1 MSAFELRRGPRLP
14 TSAAVELRRE
24 QRRTRLVRLG
34 LAVLAVAL
42 LVAAFVFSRD
52 LQALPT
58 SYFATGSGGIVV
70 LDLSSSVDQQ
80 KAQRAQRVIRSMAE
94 TEGRIGLVVFS
105 DTAYEMLP
113 PDTRSEE
120 LRPILRFF
128 EAPPGGFQRPGF
140 GRRRSDPP
148 TARQQEPE
156 ESPWSLSF
164 RGGTKI
170 STGLAEARA
179 IVHRE
184 GNPSL
189 SVLLLSD
196 LDNSGFDSSA
206 LLEEVTAYE
215 RDGLNLRVVPLF
227 PAEEDRDFFERVV
240 GEDAMLDRGELV
252 RNTSVRESLTL
263 VGSSP
268 WALAVAGAG
277 LLGLLA
283 LNERFGARLAWG
295 RDA

>member
-1 MSAFELRRGPRLP
+1 MSVLDLGRGPQLP
-14 TSAAVELRRE
+14 TSAAAELGRE
-24 QRRTRLVRLG
+24 RRRTLLVRLALAA
-34 LAVLAVAL
+34 LAVGLLA
-42 LVAAFVFSRD
+42 AAFLVSRD

-58 SYFATGSGGIVV
+58 TYFATGSGGIVV

-128 EAPPGGFQRPGF
+128 EAPPGGFRRPGF
-140 GRRRSDPP
+140 GGRGGGGTP
-148 TARQQEPE
+148 TTQQGSEQ
-156 ESPWSLSF
+156 SPWSLSF

-179 IVHRE
+179 IIHRE
-184 GNPSL
+184 GDPSL

-206 LLEEVTAYE
+206 LTEEVSAYE
-215 RDGLNLRVVPLF
+215 REGLRLRVIPLF
-227 PAEEDRDFFERVV
+227 PAAEDRDFFERVV
-240 GEDAMLDRGELV
+240 GKDAVLDRAELV
-252 RNTSVRESLTL
+252 RNTTVKESLTL

-268 WALAVAGAG
+268 WTLVLIGAG
-277 LLGLLA
+277 FLGLLA
-283 LNERFGARLAWG
+283 ANERFGARLVWG
-295 RDA
+295 RAA

>member
-14 TSAAVELRRE
+14 TSAAVELGRE
-24 QRRTRLVRLG
+24 QRRTRLVRLALAA
-34 LAVLAVAL
+34 LAVGL
-42 LVAAFVFSRD
+42 LLAAFVLSRD
-52 LQALPT
+52 LKALPT

-94 TEGRIGLVVFS
+94 TEGRIGLVIFS

-128 EAPPGGFQRPGF
+128 EAPPGGFRRPGF

-148 TARQQEPE
+148 TPQQRPE

-179 IVHRE
+179 IIHRE

-206 LLEEVTAYE
+206 LLEEVSAYE
-215 RDGLNLRVVPLF
+215 REGLTLRVVPLF

-240 GEDAMLDRGELV
+240 GQETILDRAELV

-268 WALAVAGAG
+268 WALALTGAG
-277 LLGLLA
+277 LLFLLA

-295 RDA
+295 RAA

>member
-1 MSAFELRRGPRLP
+1 MSTFDLLRGPRLP
-14 TSAAVELRRE
+14 TSAAAELGRE
-24 QRRTRLVRLG
+24 GRRTRIVRFALAA
-34 LAVLAVAL
+34 LAVGLLAAAL
-42 LVAAFVFSRD
+42 LVSRD

-70 LDLSSSVDQQ
+70 LDLSSSVDEQ

-94 TEGRIGLVVFS
+94 TEGRIGLVTFS

-128 EAPPGGFQRPGF
+128 EAPPGGFRRPGF
-140 GRRRSDPP
+140 GRRRFEPR
-148 TARQQEPE
+148 TAPNAPE

-179 IVHRE
+179 IIHRE
-184 GNPSL
+184 GDPSL

-206 LLEEVTAYE
+206 LLEEAAAYE
-215 RDGLNLRVVPLF
+215 REGIRLRVIPLF
-227 PAEEDRDFFERVV
+227 PAPEDRDFFERVV
-240 GEDAMLDRGELV
+240 GDDALLDRAELV
-252 RNTSVRESLTL
+252 RNTTVKEDLTL
-263 VGSSP
+263 IGSSP
-268 WALAVAGAG
+268 WILVGLGAA
-277 LLGLLA
+277 LLA
-283 LNERFGARLAWG
+283 LLAVNERFGARLTWG
-295 RDA
+295 RAA

>member
-1 MSAFELRRGPRLP
+1 MSAFRLLRGPRLP
-14 TSAAVELRRE
+14 TSAAVELQRE

-34 LAVLAVAL
+34 LAVLAVSL
-42 LVAAFVFSRD
+42 LFAAFVFSRD
-52 LQALPT
+52 LKALPT
-58 SYFATGSGGIVV
+58 SYFATGSGGVVV

-113 PDTRSEE
+113 QDTRSEE

-128 EAPPGGFQRPGF
+128 EAPRGSQRPGF
-140 GRRRSDPP
+140 GRRRSDRPSAP
-148 TARQQEPE
+148 QQSE

-179 IVHRE
+179 IVQRE
-184 GNPSL
+184 GDPSL

-215 RDGLNLRVVPLF
+215 RNGLTLRVVPLF

-240 GEDAMLDRGELV
+240 GEDAMLDRAELV

-268 WALAVAGAG
+268 WALAILGAG

-295 RDA
+295 RAT

>member
-1 MSAFELRRGPRLP
+1 MSVLDLRRGPQLP
-14 TSAAVELRRE
+14 TSAAVELGRE
-24 QRRTRLVRLG
+24 RRRTLMVRLG
-34 LAVLAVAL
+34 LAALAVGL
-42 LVAAFVFSRD
+42 LTAAFLVSRD
-52 LQALPT
+52 LKALPT
-58 SYFATGSGGIVV
+58 TYFATGSGGIVV

-128 EAPPGGFQRPGF
+128 EAPPGGFRRPGF
-140 GRRRSDPP
+140 GRPGGAP
-148 TARQQEPE
+148 TTQQGRE

-179 IVHRE
+179 IIHRE
-184 GNPSL
+184 GDPSL

-206 LLEEVTAYE
+206 LTEEVSAYE
-215 RDGLNLRVVPLF
+215 REGLGLRVIPLF
-227 PAEEDRDFFERVV
+227 PAAEDRDFFERVV
-240 GEDAMLDRGELV
+240 GTDAVLDRAELV
-252 RNTSVRESLTL
+252 RNTTVKESLTL

-268 WALAVAGAG
+268 WTLVLIGAG

-283 LNERFGARLAWG
+283 VNERFGARLVWG
-295 RDA
+295 RAV

>member
-1 MSAFELRRGPRLP
+1 VSAFDVLRGPRLP

-34 LAVLAVAL
+34 LAVLAVSL
-42 LVAAFVFSRD
+42 LAAAFVFSRD

-128 EAPPGGFQRPGF
+128 EAPPGGFRRPGF
-140 GRRRSDPP
+140 GRRRFDTPAAP
-148 TARQQEPE
+148 QQSE

-179 IVHRE
+179 IVQRE
-184 GNPSL
+184 GNASL

-215 RDGLNLRVVPLF
+215 RAGLTLRVVPLF

-240 GEDAMLDRGELV
+240 GEDAMLERAELV
-252 RNTSVRESLTL
+252 RNTSVKESLTL

-268 WALAVAGAG
+268 WALAVLGAG

-295 RDA
+295 RAT

>member
-1 MSAFELRRGPRLP
+1 MSTLDLWRGPRLP
-14 TSAAVELRRE
+14 TSAATELGRE
-24 QRRTRLVRLG
+24 RRRTRLVRLA
-34 LAVLAVAL
+34 LATLAVAL
-42 LVAAFVFSRD
+42 LAAAFVVSRD

-70 LDLSSSVDQQ
+70 LDLSSSVDEQ

-128 EAPPGGFQRPGF
+128 DTPAGGFRRPGF
-140 GRRRSDPP
+140 GRRRTGAPP
-148 TARQQEPE
+148 TAPRQE
-156 ESPWSLSF
+156 EQSPWSLSF

-179 IVHRE
+179 IVERE
-184 GNPSL
+184 GDPTL

-206 LLEEVTAYE
+206 LTEEVTAYE
-215 RDGLNLRVVPLF
+215 RAGLRLRVIPLF
-227 PAEEDRDFFERVV
+227 PAAEDRDFFERVV
-240 GEDAMLDRGELV
+240 GKEAVLDRAELV
-252 RNTSVRESLTL
+252 RNTSVRETLTL
-263 VGSSP
+263 VGSTP
-268 WALAVAGAG
+268 WTLIAIAGV
-277 LLGLLA
+277 LLA
-283 LNERFGARLAWG
+283 LLAANERYGARLVWG
-295 RDA
+295 RAA

>member
-1 MSAFELRRGPRLP
+1 MDLWRGPRLP
-14 TSAAVELRRE
+14 TSAASELRRE
-24 QRRTRLVRLG
+24 HRRTWIVRIALALLALG
-34 LAVLAVAL
+34 LLA
-42 LVAAFVFSRD
+42 AAFVLSRD
-52 LQALPT
+52 LKALPT

-105 DTAYEMLP
+105 DSAYEMLP

-128 EAPPGGFQRPGF
+128 EAPPGGFRRPGF
-140 GRRRSDPP
+140 GRRRQDQP
-148 TARQQEPE
+148 TQPDQRPE
-156 ESPWSLSF
+156 QSPWSLSF

-179 IVHRE
+179 IIERE
-184 GNPSL
+184 NNPLL

-206 LLEEVTAYE
+206 LIEEVTAYE
-215 RDGLNLRVVPLF
+215 RAGLRLRVVPLF
-227 PAEEDRDFFERVV
+227 PAAEDRDFFERVV
-240 GEDAMLDRGELV
+240 GEDAMLERAELV
-252 RNTSVRESLTL
+252 RNTTVKESLTL

-268 WALAVAGAG
+268 WMLAGVGAC
-277 LLGLLA
+277 LLALLA
-283 LNERFGARLAWG
+283 LNERYGARLTWG
-295 RDA
+295 RAA